1 MLHAEIRM
9 APETFCM
16 IVGACAVLHNI
27 ALLLHEPMEDEEVE
41 ELADVDP
48 YHGPQQ
54 GLSITDHICQT
65 FFGQHF

>member
-1 MLHAEIRM
+1 
-9 APETFCM
+9 M

-27 ALLLHEPMEDEEVE
+27 ALQPHEPMEDEEVD

-54 GLSITDHICQT
+54 GLSLRDHICET
-65 FFGQHF
+65 FFG

>member
-9 APETFCM
+9 VPEKVCM

-27 ALLLHEPMEDEEVE
+27 ALQLHELMEDKEVE

-48 YHGPQQ
+48 YHGPQLC
-54 GLSITDHICQT
+54 LSIRSHICQT
-65 FFGQHF
+65 CFG